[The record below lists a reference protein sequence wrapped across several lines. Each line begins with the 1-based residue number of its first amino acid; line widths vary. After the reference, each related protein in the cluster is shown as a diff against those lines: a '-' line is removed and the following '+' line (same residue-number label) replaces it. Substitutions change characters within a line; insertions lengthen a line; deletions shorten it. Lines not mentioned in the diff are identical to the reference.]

1 MHFNMKK
8 LITGG
13 TGLIGSA
20 FEEGEKVGS
29 KYNLVSLFDTG
40 LMFRDY
46 KPDVVI
52 HCAAKVGGVGANMN
66 YPAEFYYKNIMMNT
80 NIIDT
85 CYRREVKKL
94 VCFLSTCVFPNDVE
108 YPLDETKIHLGEPHF
123 TNAPYAYAKRMAD
136 VQIQAYNKQYDT
148 KYFSVIPCNVY
159 GPNDNYNLD
168 NGHVIPTLIH
178 KCYLAKQNNTPFE
191 VWGDGTP
198 LREFIFSKDVANI
211 VDLLL
216 EKYEGTD
223 PVIISNPTEYTIKQ
237 VVDLIVEHLGFDGEV
252 KWLTDKPNGQYR
264 KPSSNKKL
272 LSIIGEYNFTTLEIG
287 LKESIDWFI
296 LNYPKIRK

>member
-1 MHFNMKK
+1 MKK

-66 YPAEFYYKNIMMNT
+66 YPAEFYYKNIMMNA

-136 VQIQAYNKQYDT
+136 VQIQAYNKQYGT

-191 VWGDGTP
+191 VWGDGAP